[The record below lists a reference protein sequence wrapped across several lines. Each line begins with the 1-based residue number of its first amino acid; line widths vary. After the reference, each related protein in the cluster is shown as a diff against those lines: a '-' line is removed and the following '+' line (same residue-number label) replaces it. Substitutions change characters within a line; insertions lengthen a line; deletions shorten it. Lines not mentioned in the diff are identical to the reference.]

1 NKMARRPDVYRLG
14 GLLFGVRGYESRQ
27 DYLYVDT
34 DGQMVDGRQT
44 AIAYEAAQHM
54 HEMAEEGLI
63 SADFM
68 NKAETSSTK
77 NYLPNDLGFMSYDYN
92 QTQTILNSSLQDG
105 EKYMAIMVPVSRWF
119 DGTNEEGVYMRFTES
134 WRSVKNGNAW
144 AISKAGVAGDETK
157 LNTLLALID
166 YAYSEKGQ
174 ILMSYGP
181 DAFIKT
187 NEDGSYVT
195 FNFNGKDMPEIA
207 DGTRQNLWDLASGN
221 YTNFARRYLGS
232 TLSFI
237 KSQAFEYQCTHEVGK
252 EGAAKIS
259 AAIALGTIHHPELAV
274 TENGWYTSVP
284 TTLPHYTTETDDL
297 NALSDLLSQFSNDFN
312 LFDEIVVNGIPDGLT
327 AEEQAAKAEND
338 WFGYEYTELKNDA
351 WNRLL
356 DYYNANK

>member
-1 NKMARRPDVYRLG
+1 
-14 GLLFGVRGYESRQ
+14 
-27 DYLYVDT
+27 
-34 DGQMVDGRQT
+34 
-44 AIAYEAAQHM
+44 
-54 HEMAEEGLI
+54 
-63 SADFM
+63 M

-92 QTQTILNSSLQDG
+92 QTQTILNSTLQDG
-105 EKYMAIMVPVSRWF
+105 EKYMAIMVPVSLWF
-119 DGTNEEGVYMRFTES
+119 DGTADEGVYMRFTES

-144 AISKAGVAGDETK
+144 AISKAGVAGDEAK

-187 NEDGSYVT
+187 NDDGSYVT
-195 FNFNGKDMPEIA
+195 FNFNGKEMPVIA

-237 KSQAFEYQCTHEVGK
+237 KSQAFEYQCTHDVGK

-297 NALSDLLSQFSNDFN
+297 NALSDLLAQFSNDFN
-312 LFDEIVVNGIPDGLT
+312 LFDEIVVNGLPEGVT
-327 AEEQAAKAEND
+327 AEDQAAIAEND
-338 WFGYEYTELKNDA
+338 WFGFEYTELKNDA

-356 DYYNANK
+356 EYYNANK